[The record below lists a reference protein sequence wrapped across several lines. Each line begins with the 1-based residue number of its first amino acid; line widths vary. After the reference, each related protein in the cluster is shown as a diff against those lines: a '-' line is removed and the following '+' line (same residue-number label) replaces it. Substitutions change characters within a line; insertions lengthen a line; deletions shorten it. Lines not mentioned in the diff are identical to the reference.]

1 MKSLILACC
10 LLFAGLAHAAAADPV
25 LTQQV
30 NAFVDGWHDDA
41 AHARMRYFDKMA
53 PDGVYIGTDRSELW
67 QRDAFREWGRKYF
80 EGKGAAWVFHAT
92 RRNVYA
98 APDGALIWFD
108 ELLDTENMGHCMASG
123 VIRRTQAGF
132 EIVHYQLSLAV
143 PNGVAKQVMDVVK
156 AAEAAEA
163 APVPAAA
170 TAASPA
176 PATPRAAASPSASAT
191 TPAPVTAPAPAP
203 AAASK

>member
-10 LLFAGLAHAAAADPV
+10 LFVASLAHAAVDPP
-25 LTQQV
+25 LAQQV

-53 PDGVYIGTDRSELW
+53 ADGVYIGTDRTELW

-80 EGKGAAWVFHAT
+80 EGKQAAWIFHPT
-92 RRNVYA
+92 RRNVHA
-98 APDGALIWFD
+98 TPDGALIWFD

-123 VIRRTQAGF
+123 VIRKTATGF

-143 PNGVAKQVMDVVK
+143 PNEAAKQVIEVVK
-156 AAEAAEA
+156 AAEA
-163 APVPAAA
+163 
-170 TAASPA
+170 
-176 PATPRAAASPSASAT
+176 RA
-191 TPAPVTAPAPAP
+191 APAPAP
-203 AAASK
+203 ASK